1 MYPLVK
7 KETITDF
14 FKVLNRQAVK
24 MSSFL
29 FLCFFLFF
37 TTSTIAED
45 CFINCY
51 CEEYRAECT
60 LRTCLDDIN
69 TENMEEIVIHGQLCP
84 SHTYTLTHIPQHP
97 YIILKD
103 ANCEEIPNCQ

>member
-1 MYPLVK
+1 
-7 KETITDF
+7 
-14 FKVLNRQAVK
+14 

-29 FLCFFLFF
+29 FLCFFKFF

-103 ANCEEIPNCQ
+103 ANCEKIPNCQ

>member
-1 MYPLVK
+1 MNTRRKPP
-7 KETITDF
+7 DF

-24 MSSFL
+24 MS
-29 FLCFFLFF
+29 FFLFF
-37 TTSTIAED
+37 GFFFFFPSVITAEE

-60 LRTCLDDIN
+60 LRTCVDDIN
-69 TENMEEIVIHGQLCP
+69 TENMEEIVIHGQLCQ
-84 SHTYTLTHIPQHP
+84 SHRYTLTHIPQGP

-103 ANCEEIPNCQ
+103 AKCEDMPNCQ

>member
-1 MYPLVK
+1 MYPLIK
-7 KETITDF
+7 RKTIRFLQSTQQTSCQNEF
-14 FKVLNRQAVK
+14 FPIFGL
-24 MSSFL
+24 
-29 FLCFFLFF
+29 FLFF
-37 TTSTIAED
+37 TTLTAAED

-69 TENMEEIVIHGQLCP
+69 TKNMEEIVIHGQLCQ
-84 SHTYTLTHIPQHP
+84 SHKYTLTHIPQGP

-103 ANCEEIPNCQ
+103 AKCEDMSNCQ